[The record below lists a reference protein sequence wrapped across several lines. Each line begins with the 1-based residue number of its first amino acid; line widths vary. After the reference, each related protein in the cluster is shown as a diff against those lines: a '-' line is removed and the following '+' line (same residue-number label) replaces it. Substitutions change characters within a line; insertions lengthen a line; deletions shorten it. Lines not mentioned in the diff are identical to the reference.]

1 MQNKKSLIK
10 IRKVKS
16 QVAVTSRSHTH
27 PTCEHR
33 NNNKRNV
40 NFRWCYPVAVL
51 MRLSFFFPLNSINVF
66 ISLLSEFSFHFTCW
80 EHSSFYTRWTST
92 SHTER
97 HTHTKKRTNI
107 YSNMLNASKV
117 STAIVIYT
125 ESGNRD
131 NQMQISRATLHS
143 GR

>member
-51 MRLSFFFPLNSINVF
+51 MRLSFFFSSQFHQCFHFVAVGIFV
-66 ISLLSEFSFHFTCW
+66 SFHLLGAFFFLHPLDIHFT
-80 EHSSFYTRWTST
+80 YRKT
-92 SHTER
+92 
-97 HTHTKKRTNI
+97 HTHEKTDKYLFKYVERVQ
-107 YSNMLNASKV
+107 SL
-117 STAIVIYT
+117 
-125 ESGNRD
+125 D
-131 NQMQISRATLHS
+131 CHCDLH
-143 GR
+143 RKWQQR